1 MIHLKLNGFDKVIV
15 IANTKTLPSID
26 SGNRNMRFLFISFFC
41 VLLVFSVD
49 GFGSPLHTKK
59 RTIPAGSLWKQT
71 QSPTTTSST
80 TAFSVKNG
88 ASMVGKASKVE
99 AAKKSIVMGKLFAGV
114 SKFFISPRRA
124 LEVFGALGKH
134 IIHNWG
140 DLAFII
146 FCIRAPLPLARRIYQ
161 RRHQEKID
169 DEDRLERQFLRS
181 KTRKIAQLTNE
192 VGTLFGLV
200 YAVEIGLFLLDLLG
214 YEFVRVHPVH
224 QWTAGIVASLWGARN
239 LSEFKSY
246 VLSRANKRKDLSQNS
261 GTRLVNRFF
270 DILIY
275 CCTVLLILD
284 FLSVQTGFA
293 LRSLFGLSG
302 VGTLVFSLA
311 SKDLVSQF
319 LASLAIQGTNMY
331 VEGDGILLGD
341 GTMGTVNKLGWLNTH
356 IRRADELVVRIP
368 NTQIS
373 GTRVANIS
381 RTRLSAVTQTL
392 AISYDGLDKLPRL
405 IVDIK
410 KEIRLSCPTLID
422 DGSRSFRVFWSD
434 YKEYS
439 LGVVVDARFRTKPF
453 CDDYYEV
460 REEVLMAIARA
471 TKKNDISFSYT
482 NFVQSGIPL
491 LSA

>member
-1 MIHLKLNGFDKVIV
+1 
-15 IANTKTLPSID
+15 
-26 SGNRNMRFLFISFFC
+26 
-41 VLLVFSVD
+41 
-49 GFGSPLHTKK
+49 
-59 RTIPAGSLWKQT
+59 
-71 QSPTTTSST
+71 
-80 TAFSVKNG
+80 
-88 ASMVGKASKVE
+88 
-99 AAKKSIVMGKLFAGV
+99 
-114 SKFFISPRRA
+114 
-124 LEVFGALGKH
+124 
-134 IIHNWG
+134 
-140 DLAFII
+140 
-146 FCIRAPLPLARRIYQ
+146 
-161 RRHQEKID
+161 
-169 DEDRLERQFLRS
+169 
-181 KTRKIAQLTNE
+181 

-200 YAVEIGLFLLDLLG
+200 YAVEIGLLLLDLLG
-214 YEFVRVHPVH
+214 YEFVRLHPVH

-239 LSEFKSY
+239 LSEIKTY
-246 VLSRANKRKDLSQNS
+246 VLTRANRKDLSQHS
-261 GTRLVNRFF
+261 GTRLINRFF

-293 LRSLFGLSG
+293 LQSLFGLSG

-331 VEGDGILLGD
+331 VEGDGILLAD

-405 IVDIK
+405 IADIK

-422 DGSRSFRVFWSD
+422 DGLRPFRVFWSD

-439 LGVVVDARFRTKPF
+439 LEVKVDAHFRTKPF

-460 REEVLMAIARA
+460 REAVLMAIARA
-471 TKKNDISFSYT
+471 TKKNNISFSYT

-491 LSA
+491 LSAG